1 MNKTTDELACGRLCV
16 HLYIYKYRIPATT
29 ESNLFLAIQFPI
41 HLILRACEY
50 TPLG

>member
-1 MNKTTDELACGRLCV
+1 MNLHVEDSV
-16 HLYIYKYRIPATT
+16 YIYIYIYKYIIPATT